1 MPVAI
6 ETNPLARPEK
16 YDYSIWMISLQNKFK
31 TLVLE
36 KNQKKGLELFNQG
49 RTLMVADSENS
60 FDFSV
65 RDRNHYQVKINKTT
79 PNLSTCT
86 CSEFEDGYW
95 CRHIW
100 SAVLKAEFE
109 HNKKEK
115 LSQTPSTK
123 SSTRSVTAAP
133 IHASTTMTEEKSLVQ
148 MTPVTQTQSVPFA
161 DDWRHKFNRALE
173 QNQHTSTY
181 EQRQIFVVNFQK
193 SKDTNRIIIEPWL
206 QEKLPNGQWGPIRSA
221 SLLQS
226 ESSILPSVAFGFLQ
240 HLFQQGL
247 LYFQS
252 FQKNRFLEPLEI
264 STEVLD
270 FDLSLSKI
278 SDHYYAR
285 AVFRSGHKSFELS
298 QVDEIIYPFV
308 LSGNILYEADF
319 KGHVSLFEILK
330 KERAIEI
337 PEASVNE
344 YLDLMFRSAPQLSL
358 VLPPELEFEIKKEK
372 PQVRLNIQKIE
383 NLKPPYQ
390 VEFEIMYGD
399 KMVNLL
405 KPESWINDIPN
416 RVKIARDLEKE
427 KIIWSK
433 FREAGLLGSNKI
445 KNKNLTYLGYD
456 FLMDA
461 LEVASHED
469 WLIHMDKKVLSR
481 GQSYNAKMSSGID
494 WFEVHADFKF
504 SGTDQG
510 LQLPEVLKAL
520 DRNERLIQN
529 ENGEWL
535 YIPQQWSQKFKL
547 LNKLSLKNKD
557 NIKISKVQA
566 LFLSSFFLNDD
577 NFLFEEKA
585 SSLENILD
593 HLRQLPEQNPAEN
606 FMGQLRPYQKKGL
619 GWIEL
624 LKENQI
630 GGILADDMG
639 LGKTVMMLA
648 SFRSV
653 TNNPTLIVA
662 PKSLIFN
669 WAKEIQRFIPEAKVI
684 EYTGTKRKEL
694 LEEVNASSIIVTTY
708 HTLRQDI
715 EEFKKIKFDLF
726 VMDEAHYIKNSD
738 SQSYMACKLIEA
750 HHKFA
755 LTGTPIENSLQDL
768 FSILSIV
775 NPGLVSES
783 SSQKVEKDS
792 EALKVL
798 SKALQ
803 PFVLR
808 RTKEQ
813 VLTDLPA
820 KVETVLYCELS
831 PDEKKKYDE
840 LKNFYWSQVSDK
852 MSNKTQGAQ
861 FHILEALLRL
871 RQAACHFG
879 LLDKEKAVI
888 PSAKFEMLLEQI
900 ETIRA
905 EGKKALIFSQFT
917 SLLKILSQFI
927 EEKNLK
933 YVYLD
938 GKTKDREAVVD
949 EFQNNPD
956 VSLFLVSLKAGGV
969 GLNLTAA
976 EYVYILDPW
985 WNPAVENQAIDRA
998 HRIGQKNK
1006 VFAYKIIAKD
1016 TIEEKIL
1023 ELQKSKLD
1031 LAKNVIG
1038 TDTSLLKS
1046 LSMDDLKYL
1055 FS

>member
-1 MPVAI
+1 
-6 ETNPLARPEK
+6 
-16 YDYSIWMISLQNKFK
+16 MISLQNKFK
-31 TLVLE
+31 PLVQE

-49 RTLMVADSENS
+49 RTLIVADSDITV
-60 FDFSV
+60 DFSV
-65 RDRNHYQVKINKTT
+65 RDRNHYQVKIDKLT

-86 CSEFEDGYW
+86 CPEFEEGYW

-100 SAVLKAEFE
+100 SAVLKAEYELNQKIKLQKANSTAHGANTSSNRNGKQTTSTELINNERKVTSVETTDIKIETLDATALIE
-109 HNKKEK
+109 H
-115 LSQTPSTK
+115 TPLFDEDWK
-123 SSTRSVTAAP
+123 S
-133 IHASTTMTEEKSLVQ
+133 
-148 MTPVTQTQSVPFA
+148 
-161 DDWRHKFNRALE
+161 KFTRALDSTAY
-173 QNQHTSTY
+173 QTSQ

-193 SKDTNRIIIEPWL
+193 SKESNRVIIEPWL

-226 ESSILPSVAFGFLQ
+226 ESSILPSVAFGFLM
-240 HLFQQGL
+240 HLYQQGV

-264 STEVLD
+264 SNEVLD
-270 FDLSLSKI
+270 FDISLSKI

-285 AVFRSGHKSFELS
+285 AVLRSGLKNFELS
-298 QVDEIIYPFV
+298 QIDEVIYPFV
-308 LSGNILYEADF
+308 LIGNALYEADF
-319 KGHVSLFEILK
+319 KGHTGLFEILK

-337 PEASVNE
+337 PENNVND
-344 YLDLMFRSAPQLSL
+344 YLDLMFRSAPQLNL
-358 VLPPELEFEIKKEK
+358 VLPAELEFAIKKER
-372 PQVRLNIQKIE
+372 PHVRLNIQKID

-390 VEFEIMYGD
+390 VEFEIFYGD
-399 KMVNLL
+399 KFVNVL
-405 KPESWINDIPN
+405 KPEAWINDIPN
-416 RVKIARDLEKE
+416 RIKIPRDLEKE
-427 KIIWSK
+427 KVIWAK
-433 FREAGLLGSNKI
+433 FKEAGFLGSNKI

-469 WLIHMDKKVLSR
+469 WLIHMDKKVLSK
-481 GQSYNAKMSSGID
+481 GQSYNAKMSSNID

-504 SGTDQG
+504 SGLDQTMH
-510 LQLPEVLKAL
+510 LPEILRAL
-520 DRNERLIQN
+520 DKNERLIQN
-529 ENGEWL
+529 AEGEWL

-547 LNKLSLKNKD
+547 LNKLSLKSKD

-566 LFLSSFFLNDD
+566 LFLSSFFTNDD

-585 SSLENILD
+585 SQLENILKS
-593 HLRQLPEQNPAEN
+593 LRDLPEHTPNKDFTGE
-606 FMGQLRPYQKKGL
+606 LRPYQKKGL

-624 LKENQI
+624 LKENHI

-648 SFRSV
+648 SFVKKS
-653 TNNPTLIVA
+653 TSPTLIVA

-669 WAKEIQRFIPEAKVI
+669 WAKEIQRFIPHATVI
-684 EYTGTKRKEL
+684 EYTGTKRKDL
-694 LEEVNASSIIVTTY
+694 LETINNTSIVVTTY

-715 EEFKKIKFDLF
+715 DDFKKIKFDLF
-726 VMDEAHYIKNSD
+726 VMDEAHYIKNAD

-750 HHKFA
+750 QHKFA

-783 SSQKVEKDS
+783 SSQKVEKDG

-820 KVETVLYCELS
+820 KVETILYCELS

-852 MSNKTQGAQ
+852 VVNKAQGSQ

-871 RQAACHFG
+871 RQAACHHG
-879 LLDKEKAVI
+879 LLDKEKAHL
-888 PSAKFEMLLEQI
+888 PSAKFELLLEQI

-949 EFQNNPD
+949 EFQNNPE